1 VKGVIF
7 RCLRE
12 LVLEKFGEDAWKRA
26 LKESNLDENFNVPP
40 VRFVE
45 DEVILK
51 IVQNLCK
58 ILNVSLEE
66 IADLFGDYWV
76 NVYSQRVY
84 KVFYDEA
91 KNAKDFIL
99 KLDRIHWLMTR
110 NIPYANPPRFDYE
123 WVDDNTLL
131 MKYKSHRKLID
142 FAIGLLKGVRKYYKE
157 DFDVSKV
164 DENTIKIEFR

>member
-1 VKGVIF
+1 MKGVIF

-12 LVLEKFGEDAWKRA
+12 LVLERFGEDVWKKV
-26 LKESNLDENFNVPP
+26 LKESGLDEDFNVPP
-40 VRFVE
+40 VGFVE
-45 DEVILK
+45 DEIVLK

-58 ILNVSLEE
+58 VANVSLEGV
-66 IADLFGDYWV
+66 ADLFGDYWV
-76 NVYSQRVY
+76 NVYSQRIY

-99 KLDRIHWLMTR
+99 KLDRVHWLMTR

-123 WVDDNTLL
+123 WIDDNTLL
-131 MKYKSHRKLID
+131 MKYKSQRSLID
-142 FAIGLLKGVRKYYKE
+142 FAVGLLKGVRRYYNA

-164 DENTIKIEFR
+164 DDNTIKVVFK